1 MEEKYLLVK
10 EKLKKY
16 NQEHLLANYEKL
28 NEENK
33 NKLLD
38 EILQLDLEQI
48 NNLYKNIE
56 NEKIEKDKNIEPI
69 SFIEKDKLSNEE
81 KEKYEKI
88 GKEIIKNG
96 EYAVITM
103 AGGQRNKAWTQSGQ
117 KEHLILV

>member
-16 NQEHLLANYEKL
+16 DQEQLLANYEKL

-38 EILQLDLEQI
+38 EILQLDIEQI
-48 NNLYKNIE
+48 NNLYKNIKNEE
-56 NEKIEKDKNIEPI
+56 NKPNKIIEPI

-96 EYAVITM
+96 QYAVITM
-103 AGGQRNKAWTQSGQ
+103 AGGQRNKARAQSDQ
-117 KEHLILV
+117 KELLILV